1 MDVSFRGRRSLTLCL
16 QINTV
21 RLKADFKASGE
32 FVNSLSTRSSKSEMG
47 CFRMRRMPQLT
58 VSEVAQQ
65 GGIRPSAIRYYER
78 IGVLLPAHRI
88 SGQRR
93 YDNTVLH
100 RLALIQWARQTG
112 FTLDEIRQLFFG
124 FRDKIPASKR
134 WRNLSRQK
142 LAELASQLERIKT
155 MQHLLRRMTRCCRC
169 ETLDECGKE
178 IFRKAFSNVAV
189 EPLAMVLSR
198 RVSRAVSTASQKSPS
213 TGIAR
218 PG

>member
-1 MDVSFRGRRSLTLCL
+1 MDASFRSRRSLTLCL

-32 FVNSLSTRSSKSEMG
+32 FVNSLSTRSSKSGIG
-47 CFRMRRMPQLT
+47 CFRMRRMPHLT

-65 GGIRPSAIRYYER
+65 VGIRPSAIRYYER
-78 IGVLLPAHRI
+78 IGVLLPAQRI

-100 RLALIQWARQTG
+100 RLAVIQWARQTG

-124 FRDKIPASKR
+124 FRDNTPASKR

-155 MQHLLRRMTRCCRC
+155 MQHLVRRMTRCCRC
-169 ETLDECGKE
+169 ETLDECGKG
-178 IFRKAFSNVAV
+178 IFSKAFSSVAAK
-189 EPLAMVLSR
+189 PLAKVHPEAGQPKLVLR
-198 RVSRAVSTASQKSPS
+198 F
-213 TGIAR
+213 
-218 PG
+218 